1 VESYVL
7 MVVCLVAWGATVV
20 LFKFLMRDSEY
31 AFVIGS
37 IAGLVIAAAAG
48 GAYFQ
53 YLSAP
58 SL

>member
-1 VESYVL
+1 MEAYIL

-37 IAGLVIAAAAG
+37 IAGLVLAAAAG
-48 GAYFQ
+48 GAYYQ
-53 YLSAP
+53 HLAAP